1 MTKGV
6 RHIDA
11 RLIILL
17 TMFYFINYRISVILS
32 VLITNEYHITFFDNN
47 LLVLNVFP

>member
-17 TMFYFINYRISVILS
+17 TMFYFINYRIPVILS
-32 VLITNEYHITFFDNN
+32 VLIKNDNHITLFDKK
-47 LLVLNVFP
+47 LPVLYVFS